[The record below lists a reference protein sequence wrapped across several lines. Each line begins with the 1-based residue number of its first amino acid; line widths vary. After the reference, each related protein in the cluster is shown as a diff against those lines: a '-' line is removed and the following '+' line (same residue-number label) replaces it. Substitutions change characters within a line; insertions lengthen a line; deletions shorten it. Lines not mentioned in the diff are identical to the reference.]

1 MSSTSET
8 ADASTPASPEP
19 DALTVALTSPPFEP
33 DALTPVPTTRALAA
47 PEQVT
52 LVTAAPPAA
61 DAALP
66 RPRTRWAGIVWGL
79 VLAAIAAA
87 GVWLL
92 TDPARQAVATA
103 WMLSLTPAAAVAYAV
118 LAVGAFAL
126 VAGIVGLARRA
137 QRGVDRRRA
146 ASVA

>member
-1 MSSTSET
+1 MSSSIDEP
-8 ADASTPASPEP
+8 DASTPASPVP

-52 LVTAAPPAA
+52 LVTAALPAT
-61 DAALP
+61 DTTLP